1 MANEVDT
8 RDTTD
13 ARIESYIYKH
23 IGKKSAREM
32 ATDLGVNPEEIIR
45 IKNEILN
52 SVDILTLQVQR
63 AKLIRSMQEIADDAK
78 KAAEDVSD
86 ERNKAGLYN
95 SSLAAIKELNRS
107 LKDMSK
113 SDDEKISQL
122 NDLRKR
128 EIVAMYISTVDVSV
142 KEVAGQYDISE
153 DALFDIFNKNLEAA
167 AAEMDS
173 R

>member
-1 MANEVDT
+1 MANEL
-8 RDTTD
+8 DTTD

-52 SVDILTLQVQR
+52 SVDVLTLQVQR
-63 AKLIRSMQEIADDAK
+63 AKLMRSMQEIADDAK
-78 KAAEDVSD
+78 SAAEDVSD

-95 SSLAAIKELNRS
+95 SSIAAIKELNRQLS
-107 LKDMSK
+107 AMSK
-113 SDDEKISQL
+113 TDTEQITKL

-142 KEVAGQYDISE
+142 KEVADQYDISE

>member
-1 MANEVDT
+1 MTNEV
-8 RDTTD
+8 DTTD

-32 ATDLGVNPEEIIR
+32 ATDLGVQPEQILA
-45 IKNEILN
+45 IKREMVD
-52 SVDILTLQVQR
+52 SVDELTISIQK
-63 AKLIRSMQEIADDAK
+63 AKLLRSLQEL
-78 KAAEDVSD
+78 AEDAQEKSKNVAD
-86 ERNKAGLYN
+86 MRNYSGMINASVG
-95 SSLAAIKELNRS
+95 AIKELFRQLNA
-107 LKDMSK
+107 LSK
-113 SDDEKISQL
+113 QDNEKINQL

-128 EIVAMYISTVDVSV
+128 EIVAMYISTVDASV
-142 KEVAGQYDISE
+142 KEVAHLFSIGE

>member
-1 MANEVDT
+1 MTEL
-8 RDTTD
+8 DTTD

-78 KAAEDVSD
+78 QAAEDVSD

-142 KEVAGQYDISE
+142 KEVAAQYDIKE

>member
-1 MANEVDT
+1 MTEL
-8 RDTTD
+8 DTTD

-78 KAAEDVSD
+78 QAAEDVSD

>member
-1 MANEVDT
+1 MTEL
-8 RDTTD
+8 DTTD

-113 SDDEKISQL
+113 ADNEKLTQL
-122 NDLRKR
+122 KDLRKR
-128 EIVAMYISTVDVSV
+128 EILNMYVTTVDASV
-142 KEVAGQYDISE
+142 REIATEFEIPE
-153 DALFDIFNKNLEAA
+153 DAMFEVFNRNLETASI
-167 AAEMDS
+167 ELDN

>member
-1 MANEVDT
+1 MTEL
-8 RDTTD
+8 DTTD

-78 KAAEDVSD
+78 QAAEDVSD

-167 AAEMDS
+167 AAEMDT